1 MQAFIEKTLDET
13 RKTGSVRT
21 LFGRVRPI
29 PDIESRN
36 PNQRGFAE
44 RTAINTPLQGTA
56 ADLIKLAMI
65 SIDRKLAERRLKT
78 RMVLQVHDELLFE
91 VPTEETAEVEE
102 LVRAEMEGV
111 IKLKVPII
119 VDLGFG
125 PNWRDLK

>member
-1 MQAFIEKTLDET
+1 
-13 RKTGSVRT
+13 VRT
-21 LFGRVRPI
+21 FFGRMRPI

-44 RTAINTPLQGTA
+44 RTAVNTPLQGTA

-65 SIDRKLAERRLKT
+65 GLDRKIIERKLKT

-91 VPTEETAEVEE
+91 VPVEETADVAE

-111 IKLKVPII
+111 IELSVPLVADI
-119 VDLGFG
+119 GFG
-125 PNWRDLK
+125 SNWRDL